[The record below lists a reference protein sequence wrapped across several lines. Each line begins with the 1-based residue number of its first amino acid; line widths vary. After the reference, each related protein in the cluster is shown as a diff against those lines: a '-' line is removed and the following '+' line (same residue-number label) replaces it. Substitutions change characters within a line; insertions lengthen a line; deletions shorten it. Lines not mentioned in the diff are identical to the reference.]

1 MKKYLAI
8 TAALALVLTACGHA
22 APDNTPT
29 LTAATETTQ
38 ATAAPAEPPQG
49 IGSGALRM
57 LTAAADGV
65 YYQAFN
71 DWEINYTDTMGR
83 ALVYAI
89 DEQTGDARPVC
100 SLPGC
105 AHDSAACPAW
115 SNGNVTLCYGDGDE
129 VYLLLFYYNDET
141 SYYRWERIGADHTQ
155 RTVLATIEPGQSVVG
170 RGVAVDDVNLY
181 YSLLDEDNRHQT
193 LWAVD
198 TAGGQMQRIYTWDD
212 LADGTGEYCPEMYT
226 LLEVSGRQMTF
237 AKMVQTNDALTKAMQ
252 VCAVNLTDGSI
263 TPRQRYE
270 RDTGNV
276 LVQGDGMEKRNLISY
291 RNDYHI
297 LTEGSRGGLANC
309 NYQSGEVGFVDAAVD
324 TLTPVADGF
333 PTTRDGW
340 ECYYSLSGFADGWL
354 VWVDECGRDEDG
366 NGTGENTTR
375 QYFCRDGV
383 KTELTQQRY
392 VPGKDVRNIRILDAQ
407 QGRVLAAYDTKTGT
421 VHDVDK
427 DGTTYTRP
435 MNWDVYGVIALDDLL
450 AGSTDFTPLNF
461 AE

>member
-1 MKKYLAI
+1 M
-8 TAALALVLTACGHA
+8 
-22 APDNTPT
+22 
-29 LTAATETTQ
+29 
-38 ATAAPAEPPQG
+38 
-49 IGSGALRM
+49 
-57 LTAAADGV
+57 
-65 YYQAFN
+65 
-71 DWEINYTDTMGR
+71 
-83 ALVYAI
+83 
-89 DEQTGDARPVC
+89 
-100 SLPGC
+100 
-105 AHDSAACPAW
+105 
-115 SNGNVTLCYGDGDE
+115 
-129 VYLLLFYYNDET
+129 
-141 SYYRWERIGADHTQ
+141 
-155 RTVLATIEPGQSVVG
+155 LATIEPGQSVVG

-198 TAGGQMQRIYTWDD
+198 TAGVQMQRIYTWDD
-212 LADGTGEYCPEMYT
+212 LADGTGEYCPEMYM

-237 AKMVQTNDALTKAMQ
+237 AKTIQSTDARTKAIQ
-252 VCAVNLTDGSI
+252 ICTVDLTDGSC
-263 TPRQRYE
+263 TPQQRYE
-270 RDTGNV
+270 RDAGTV
-276 LVQGDGMEKRNLISY
+276 FVTGDGMEKRDLISY
-291 RNDYHI
+291 QNDYHI
-297 LTEGSRGGLANC
+297 LTEGSRSGLANY
-309 NYQSGEVGFVDAAVD
+309 NYQSGEVGYLDAAAD
-324 TLTPVADGF
+324 SFTPVADGI
-333 PTTRDGW
+333 PTTRAGW
-340 ECYYSLSGFADGWL
+340 ECYYSLTGFADGWL
-354 VWVDECGRDEDG
+354 VWVDECGCDENG

>member
-1 MKKYLAI
+1 
-8 TAALALVLTACGHA
+8 
-22 APDNTPT
+22 
-29 LTAATETTQ
+29 
-38 ATAAPAEPPQG
+38 
-49 IGSGALRM
+49 
-57 LTAAADGV
+57 
-65 YYQAFN
+65 
-71 DWEINYTDTMGR
+71 
-83 ALVYAI
+83 
-89 DEQTGDARPVC
+89 
-100 SLPGC
+100 
-105 AHDSAACPAW
+105 
-115 SNGNVTLCYGDGDE
+115 
-129 VYLLLFYYNDET
+129 
-141 SYYRWERIGADHTQ
+141 
-155 RTVLATIEPGQSVVG
+155 
-170 RGVAVDDVNLY
+170 
-181 YSLLDEDNRHQT
+181 
-193 LWAVD
+193 
-198 TAGGQMQRIYTWDD
+198 
-212 LADGTGEYCPEMYT
+212 
-226 LLEVSGRQMTF
+226 
-237 AKMVQTNDALTKAMQ
+237 
-252 VCAVNLTDGSI
+252 
-263 TPRQRYE
+263 
-270 RDTGNV
+270 
-276 LVQGDGMEKRNLISY
+276 MEKRNLISY

>member
-22 APDNTPT
+22 APDSTPT

-115 SNGNVTLCYGDGDE
+115 SDGNVTLCYGDGDE
-129 VYLLLFYYNDET
+129 VYLLAFYYNDET
-141 SYYRWERIGADHTQ
+141 SYYRWERINSDHTE
-155 RTVLATIEPGQSVVG
+155 RILLAEVEPGLSVVG
-170 RGVAVDDVNLY
+170 RGVAVDDANLY
-181 YSLLDEDNRHQT
+181 YSVLTDDNRRQT

-198 TAGGQMQRIYTWDD
+198 KTGGQAQKICTWDD
-212 LADGTGEYCPEMYT
+212 LPDGTGEYAPEMYT
-226 LLEVSGRQMTF
+226 LLEVGGQQMTF
-237 AKMVQTNDALTKAMQ
+237 AKMIQSNDALTKAMQ
-252 VCAVNLTDGSI
+252 ICTVDLANGSC
-263 TPRQRYE
+263 TPQQRYE
-270 RDTGNV
+270 RDAGTV
-276 LVQGDGMEKRNLISY
+276 FVTGDGMEKRDLISY
-291 RNDYHI
+291 QNDYQI
-297 LTEGSRGGLANC
+297 LTEGSRSGLANC
-309 NYQSGEVGFVDAAVD
+309 NYQSGEVGYLNAAAD
-324 TLTPVADGF
+324 SFTPVADGF
-333 PTTRDGW
+333 PTTRAGW
-340 ECYYSLSGFADGWL
+340 ECYYSLTGFADGWL
-354 VWVDECGRDEDG
+354 VWVDECGRDENG
-366 NGTGENTTR
+366 YGTGDNTTH
-375 QYFCRDGV
+375 QYFCRNGV

-392 VPGKDVRNIRILDAQ
+392 IQGKDVQNIRILDAQ
-407 QGRVLAAYDTKTGT
+407 GGRVLAAYDTKNGT
-421 VHDVDK
+421 VRGVEK
-427 DGTTYTRP
+427 DGTLYTHP
-435 MNWDVYGVIALDDLL
+435 TSWDIYGVIALEDLL
-450 AGSTDFTPLNF
+450 AGSTDFTPLAF
-461 AE
+461 SD

>member
-8 TAALALVLTACGHA
+8 TAALALTLTACGQA
-22 APDNTPT
+22 AADSTPT
-29 LTAATETTQ
+29 PTAATE
-38 ATAAPAEPPQG
+38 AAASPAEQPQS
-49 IGSGALRM
+49 ICSGVLRL

-83 ALVYAI
+83 ALIYAI
-89 DEQTGDARPVC
+89 NEQTGDARPVC

-105 AHDSAACPAW
+105 AHNSDTCPAW
-115 SNGNVTLCYGDGDE
+115 SDGNTTLCYGDGDE
-129 VYLLLFYYNDET
+129 VYLLNFYYNDET
-141 SYYRWERIGADHTQ
+141 SYYSWEQINSDHTR
-155 RTVLATIEPGQSVVG
+155 RTVLARIEPGLSVVG
-170 RGVAVDDVNLY
+170 RGVAVDDKNLY
-181 YSLLDEDNRHQT
+181 YSVLDDDCHQT

-198 TAGGQMQRIYTWDD
+198 KAGGQPQKVCGWDD
-212 LADGTGEYCPEMYT
+212 LADGAGEYSPEMYT

-237 AKMVQTNDALTKAMQ
+237 AKTIQSTDARTKAIQ
-252 VCAVNLTDGSI
+252 ICTVDLTDGSC
-263 TPRQRYE
+263 TPQQRYE
-270 RDTGNV
+270 RDAGTV
-276 LVQGDGMEKRNLISY
+276 FVTGDGMEKRDLISY

-297 LTEGSRGGLANC
+297 LTEGSRSGLANY

-354 VWVDECGRDEDG
+354 VWVDECGCDEDG

>member
-1 MKKYLAI
+1 MKRYLAI

-22 APDNTPT
+22 APDSTPT

-340 ECYYSLSGFADGWL
+340 ECYYSLSGFARRL
-354 VWVDECGRDEDG
+354 A
-366 NGTGENTTR
+366 
-375 QYFCRDGV
+375 GV
-383 KTELTQQRY
+383 
-392 VPGKDVRNIRILDAQ
+392 G
-407 QGRVLAAYDTKTGT
+407 GRV
-421 VHDVDK
+421 
-427 DGTTYTRP
+427 RP
-435 MNWDVYGVIALDDLL
+435 R
-450 AGSTDFTPLNF
+450 
-461 AE
+461 

>member
-1 MKKYLAI
+1 MLA
-8 TAALALVLTACGHA
+8 
-22 APDNTPT
+22 
-29 LTAATETTQ
+29 
-38 ATAAPAEPPQG
+38 
-49 IGSGALRM
+49 R
-57 LTAAADGV
+57 
-65 YYQAFN
+65 
-71 DWEINYTDTMGR
+71 
-83 ALVYAI
+83 
-89 DEQTGDARPVC
+89 
-100 SLPGC
+100 
-105 AHDSAACPAW
+105 
-115 SNGNVTLCYGDGDE
+115 
-129 VYLLLFYYNDET
+129 
-141 SYYRWERIGADHTQ
+141 
-155 RTVLATIEPGQSVVG
+155 IEPGLSVVG
-170 RGVAVDDVNLY
+170 RGVAVDDKNLY
-181 YSLLDEDNRHQT
+181 YSVLDDDCHQT

-198 TAGGQMQRIYTWDD
+198 KAGGQPQKVCRWDD
-212 LADGTGEYCPEMYT
+212 LADGAGEYCPEMYT

-237 AKMVQTNDALTKAMQ
+237 AKTIQSTDARTKAIQ
-252 VCAVNLTDGSI
+252 ICTVDLTDGSC
-263 TPRQRYE
+263 TPQQRYE
-270 RDTGNV
+270 RDAGTV
-276 LVQGDGMEKRNLISY
+276 FVTGDGMEKRDLISY

-435 MNWDVYGVIALDDLL
+435 MNWDIYGVIALDDLL